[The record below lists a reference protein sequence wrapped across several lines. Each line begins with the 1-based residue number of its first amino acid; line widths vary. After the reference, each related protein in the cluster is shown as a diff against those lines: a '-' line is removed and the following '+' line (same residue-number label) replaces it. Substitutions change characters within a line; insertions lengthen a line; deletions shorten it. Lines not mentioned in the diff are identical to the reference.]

1 MKKWDIDDL
10 ELDFLQDDTE
20 EEEMEEKDTYKVII
34 ADDDDE
40 IHRVTKMIL
49 RDFEFEGK
57 ALEFIDTYSG
67 DETMKVLADHPDTAI
82 ILLDVVMERSHAGLE
97 VVEHLRHVLKNGLTR
112 IVLRTGQ
119 PGEAPEEKIIRDF
132 DINDYRLKTE
142 LTVKRLNTTLYSAL
156 RNFRDLKRLERHR
169 NGLEKIIQTSARLF
183 EHNTLK
189 EFLMSILEELSN
201 FNTDHADMLYIREDS
216 GKASNGFVTMEK
228 SNKNTIVAATGK
240 YEDFVGKEIEAIPD
254 LNFINKWMH
263 TDRDV
268 NSIIHPVD
276 NGVMIQSSGKSHL
289 SNYIYIEGDKG
300 GFDMELIQLF
310 LANYSIALDNYI
322 LNNMV
327 NTTQKEIV
335 FALGEI
341 VDSHHEET
349 GSHVKRIS
357 EMMYQF
363 CLCNH
368 YSYSESEVVKVA
380 STMHDLGKIAI
391 PDKILKKPGR
401 LDTDEFE
408 VIKSHTTHGYKI
420 LNNSDLEVLKIAA
433 DIALNHH
440 EKFDGSGYPA
450 GKKGR
455 EIPLNARMLSIIDVF
470 DAMTHRRIYKEA
482 VSQEETLAYIN
493 SQKGVHFDPNL
504 VDVFINN
511 LETIV
516 KAGSHL

>member
-1 MKKWDIDDL
+1 MKKWDADDL
-10 ELDFLQDDTE
+10 VLDFLEDDIE
-20 EEEMEEKDTYKVII
+20 EEEVVATGYYKVII

-49 RDFEFEGK
+49 RDFYFEGK
-57 ALEFIDTYSG
+57 KLEFIDTYSG
-67 DETMKVLADHPDTAI
+67 DETMRVLEEHPDTAI
-82 ILLDVVMERSHAGLE
+82 VLLDVVMERSHAGLE
-97 VVEHLRHVLKNGLTR
+97 VVEYLRNVLKNNLTR

-156 RNFRDLKRLERHR
+156 RNYRDLRRLERHR

-183 EHNTLK
+183 EHNSLK
-189 EFLMSILEELSN
+189 EFLTSILDELSN
-201 FNTDHADMLYIREDS
+201 FHSEKTDMLYIREGADRES
-216 GKASNGFVTMEK
+216 SGFVTMERR
-228 SNKNTIVAATGK
+228 NKNTIVAGTGK
-240 YEDFVGKEIEAIPD
+240 YESFVGMEIETIPD
-254 LNFINKWMH
+254 LNFINRWMH
-263 TDRDV
+263 GEKEDGA
-268 NSIIHPVD
+268 IIH
-276 NGVMIQSSGKSHL
+276 GVEEGVIIKSNGKSHL
-289 SNYIYIEGDKG
+289 SNYIFIEGEKA
-300 GFDMELIQLF
+300 GFDMELIHIF

-341 VDSHHEET
+341 VDSHFEET

-363 CLCNH
+363 ALCNH
-368 YSYSESEVVKVA
+368 YSYSECEVVKVA

-391 PDKILKKPGR
+391 PDSIIKKPGR

-408 VIKSHTTHGYKI
+408 TIKTHTTHGYKI
-420 LNNSDLEVLKIAA
+420 LSKSDLEVLKIAA

-440 EKFDGSGYPA
+440 EKYDGSGYPA
-450 GKKGR
+450 GKTGK
-455 EIPLNARMLSIIDVF
+455 EISLNARMLSIVDVF

-482 VSQEETLAYIN
+482 APVEEVLAYIN
-493 SQKGVHFDPNL
+493 SQKGTHFDPNL
-504 VDVFINN
+504 VDVFMSN
-511 LETIV
+511 LNVILDAC
-516 KAGSHL
+516 KGL